1 MKAIV
6 FERYGPPEVLQI
18 KDVDTPVPRDHEVR
32 IAVHATS
39 VTAAECMMR
48 RGDTFIS
55 RVVLGLRRPR
65 KRYRV
70 LGIEL
75 AGEVESTGP
84 NVKRFRRGDRVFG
97 FTGFTL
103 GGYAEFACLPEGSSL
118 ALKPATLSY
127 EEAASVV
134 DGATTAFFFLKQ
146 LGNVRKGDRVLIIG
160 ASGSIGAYA
169 VQLARHFDADVTAV
183 CSAANA
189 DMVTSLG
196 AVRVIDYVTEDF
208 TRDGRTYD
216 IIFDTV
222 GRTSFSRCK
231 ASLATGGRYLAATG
245 NILTNYLLTLWT
257 SMVGRKRFIF
267 KMSVEKNAALLFLK
281 ELIEAGKLRPAIDRR
296 YPMDQIVEAHR
307 YVETGHK
314 KGNVVIT
321 VGRDG
326 GMEAERPL
334 PYKEKGPTELPRR
347 RA

>member
-6 FERYGPPEVLQI
+6 FERYGPPEVLQVR
-18 KDVDTPVPRDHEVR
+18 DVDTPTPRDNEVR

-39 VTAAECMMR
+39 VTAAEGMMR
-48 RGDTFIS
+48 RGDTFMS

-65 KRYRV
+65 KRYRI

-75 AGEVESTGP
+75 AGEVESTGR
-84 NVKRFRRGDRVFG
+84 NVKRFQRGDQVFG
-97 FTGFTL
+97 FTGFKL
-103 GGYAEFACLPEGSSL
+103 GGYAEFACLPENSSL
-118 ALKPATLSY
+118 ALKPANLSY

-134 DGATTAFFFLKQ
+134 DGATTAYFFLKQ
-146 LGNVRKGDRVLIIG
+146 LGDIRRGHKVLIIG

-169 VQLARHFDADVTAV
+169 VQLARHFEADVTGV

-189 DMVTSLG
+189 DMVKSLG
-196 AVRVIDYVTEDF
+196 AGNVIDYTTEDF
-208 TRDGRTYD
+208 TKNGKTYD

-231 ASLATGGRYLAATG
+231 GSLATRGLHMATTG
-245 NILTNYLLTLWT
+245 NMITNYLLTLWT

-267 KMSVEKNAALLFLK
+267 KMSVEKNAALFFLK
-281 ELIEAGKLRPAIDRR
+281 ELIEAGQLKPVIDRR
-296 YPMDQIVEAHR
+296 YPMEQIADAHR

-321 VGRDG
+321 MGRDG
-326 GMEAERPL
+326 DPA
-334 PYKEKGPTELPRR
+334 KK
-347 RA
+347 